1 MKTTVLVAYFI
12 LAGVSMPAVG
22 HAMHIM
28 EGFLPQSH
36 AFAWL
41 AVVIPFLAWGIRQ
54 IGFTLKH
61 APERKL
67 LLGLAAAFIFVLSAL
82 KIPSVTGSSSHAT
95 GVGLSAILF
104 GPAVSS
110 VLSGIVLVFQALL
123 LAHGGIST
131 WGANTFSMGIAGAFV
146 AWGVFKACRI
156 IGVSEKIAV
165 FAAATCGDWATYM
178 VTAGQLAWAFPDP
191 VGGIWLSFTKFLSVF
206 AITQLPLAISEGLL
220 SVVVYNALL
229 RYSQQG
235 LIGPWWKG
243 GVDNGK

>member
-1 MKTTVLVAYFI
+1 MKITWLVVYFV
-12 LAGVSMPAVG
+12 AVSACMPAVG

-36 AFAWL
+36 AFLWM
-41 AVVIPFLAWGIRQ
+41 AVVAPFIALGIRQ
-54 IGFTLKH
+54 IGATLKNY
-61 APERKL
+61 PERKL

-131 WGANTFSMGIAGAFV
+131 WGANTFSMGVAGAFM
-146 AWGVFKACRI
+146 AWGLFKVCRSM
-156 IGVSEKIAV
+156 GFSEKIAV
-165 FAAATCGDWATYM
+165 FLAAACGDWTTYM
-178 VTAGQLAWAFPDP
+178 VTAAQLAWAFPDP
-191 VGGIWLSFTKFLSVF
+191 IGGVCLSFTKFLGVF
-206 AITQLPLAISEGLL
+206 SITQIPLAISEGLL

-229 RYSQQG
+229 RYSEQG
-235 LIGPWWKG
+235 LIQAWWKG
-243 GVDNGK
+243 GMTNGK